1 MNVCYTRDGI
11 VTIKISGWSEAI
23 KIYHMNDLLDLF
35 PDFNFDDK
43 PFHNA
48 FPDVS
53 AHSMYWVGFGCC

>member
-53 AHSMYWVGFGCC
+53 AHSMY